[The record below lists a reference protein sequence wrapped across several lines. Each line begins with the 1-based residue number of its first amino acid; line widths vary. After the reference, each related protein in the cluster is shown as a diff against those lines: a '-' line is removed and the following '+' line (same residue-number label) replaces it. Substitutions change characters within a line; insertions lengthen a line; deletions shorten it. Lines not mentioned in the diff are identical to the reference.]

1 MSSFTREAGRIR
13 RHVHVRKK
21 VAGVPSRPRLVV
33 YRSHLHLY
41 AQIVDDA
48 SGKTLAAASTRHPEF
63 LKQYPKGGNVEAA
76 KKLGELVARAAS
88 LAGISTVVF
97 DRAGYLYHGRV
108 KALAEG
114 ARATGLEF

>member
-1 MSSFTREAGRIR
+1 MATLTREAGRVR
-13 RHVHVRKK
+13 RHVHVRKR
-21 VAGVPSRPRLVV
+21 VAGLASRPRLVV

-41 AQIVDDA
+41 AQIVDDT
-48 SGKTLAAASTRHPEF
+48 SGKTLAAASTRHPQF
-63 LKQYPKGGNVEAA
+63 LKKHSKGGNVEAA
-76 KKLGELVARAAS
+76 KKLGELIAQAAKS
-88 LAGISTVVF
+88 AGIAQVVF